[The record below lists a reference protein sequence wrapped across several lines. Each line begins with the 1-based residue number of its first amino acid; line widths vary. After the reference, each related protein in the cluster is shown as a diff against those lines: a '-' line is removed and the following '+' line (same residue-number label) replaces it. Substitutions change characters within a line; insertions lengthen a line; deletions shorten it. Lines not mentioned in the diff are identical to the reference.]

1 MSYLQ
6 VPHPW
11 NPGYAIPDYVQAEPP
26 GRCTYT
32 TAWLPRGT
40 IDGLVPDYLAKP
52 MRDARSAMGFSVG
65 GVTVPSWA
73 LLAGAAVGAGLL
85 IRRMRR
91 RRR

>member
-6 VPHPW
+6 MPHPW
-11 NPGYAIPDYVQAEPP
+11 NPRYAIPDYVQAEPP
-26 GRCTYT
+26 GRGAYT

-52 MRDARSAMGFSVG
+52 IPSSAAMGFTVG
-65 GVTVPSWA
+65 GVAIPNWA
-73 LLAGAAVGAGLL
+73 LLGAAAVGAGLL